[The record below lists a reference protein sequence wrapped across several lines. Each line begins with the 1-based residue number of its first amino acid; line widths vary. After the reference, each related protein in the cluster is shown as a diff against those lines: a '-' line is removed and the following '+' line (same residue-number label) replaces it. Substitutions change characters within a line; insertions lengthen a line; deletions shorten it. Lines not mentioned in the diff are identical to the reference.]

1 MTIDKLIHDM
11 LVYFMPTVVLVVVLA
26 LGWAVTETTK
36 MKQRGWR
43 KEDEPPW
50 DDDKE

>member
-1 MTIDKLIHDM
+1 MTIEQLIHDM
-11 LVYFMPTVVLVVVLA
+11 LVYFMPTVVLIVVITS
-26 LGWAVTETTK
+26 GWAIAESTK

-43 KEDEPPW
+43 REDDPPW